1 MGEVRKNQ
9 CLDDTIHLD
18 FAHDIKDLDLEHD
31 TKQQGLEHDTKPSAL
46 DTILT
51 KAASPGACVVE
62 SRASGAW
69 LEALAWPQ
77 ALLLLPASSSAKH
90 SLKTLAL
97 SASAASAACFSATIS
112 SSRVAYASWS

>member
-1 MGEVRKNQ
+1 MREARKKQ
-9 CLDDTIHLD
+9 CLDDTTHLD
-18 FAHDIKDLDLEHD
+18 FAHDIKHLDLEHD
-31 TKQQGLEHDTKPSAL
+31 TKQQGLEHDTKLWAL
-46 DTILT
+46 NTTLT

-62 SRASGAW
+62 SRLQGLGSKP
-69 LEALAWPQ
+69 WPQ
-77 ALLLLPASSSAKH
+77 PLLLLPASSSAKH